1 MLAQTALLQ
10 LSYHNAPH
18 VEVEKVTGYLFD
30 QGFKNLAVEVELEA
44 PKVFVTQKRM
54 AAKTDIIPLL
64 EAMSANGVP
73 QQFVIVGDVAGAA

>member
-1 MLAQTALLQ
+1 

-30 QGFKNLAVEVELEA
+30 QGFKNLQIEVELEA

-64 EAMSANGVP
+64 SLMNPTGSSWRG
-73 QQFVIVGDVAGAA
+73 